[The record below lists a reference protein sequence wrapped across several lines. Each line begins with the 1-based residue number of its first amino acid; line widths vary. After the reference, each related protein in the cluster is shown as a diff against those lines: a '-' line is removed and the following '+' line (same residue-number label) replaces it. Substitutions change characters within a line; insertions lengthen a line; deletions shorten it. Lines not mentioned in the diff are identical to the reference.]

1 MISSDL
7 VRSYN
12 MENVKIFEAKNLDG
26 SIVEHIEIT
35 HIEGW
40 KTIMP
45 KSTYDEQ
52 QARPN
57 VN

>member
-1 MISSDL
+1 
-7 VRSYN
+7 